1 MRVLAIA
8 VAMLLFATGA
18 VDADDRDACNAE
30 VQDIDAC
37 TRLIE
42 SGGLSKDLLA
52 ATYVHRGNAFSGD
65 GAYDRAIA
73 DYDSAIR
80 LQPDGQ
86 AAYLMRYDA
95 YLAKG
100 DFDAAVA
107 WCDQI
112 LRWEPDNADA
122 HLLRAWALYSKGDS
136 SEALPSAEM
145 ALRLDDSWGHS
156 DVLARVLLSLGRR
169 DEGYAQFVRAMEDGS
184 PNYVRD
190 LQADLKRLGYDP
202 GPVDGRAGAQTR
214 AALRACID
222 TGCRLTD

>member
-1 MRVLAIA
+1 MHVLVVA
-8 VAMLLFATGA
+8 VAALLFATGP

-30 VQDIDAC
+30 VQEVDAC

-52 ATYVHRGNAFSGD
+52 ATYVHRGNAFSGN
-65 GAYDRAIA
+65 GEYDRAIA

-80 LQPDGQ
+80 LQPDDQ

-95 YLAKG
+95 YLANG

-107 WCDQI
+107 WCDQV

-122 HLLRAWALYSKGDS
+122 HLLRAWALYRKGDS
-136 SEALPSAEM
+136 AGALPSAQT
-145 ALRLDDSWGHS
+145 ALRLDDNWGHS
-156 DVLARVLLSLGRR
+156 DVLARILVSLGRR
-169 DEGYAQFVRAMEDGS
+169 DAGYGQFLRAMETGS
-184 PNYVRD
+184 SNYVRD
-190 LQADLKRLGYDP
+190 LQADLQQLGYDP
-202 GPVDGRAGAQTR
+202 GAVDGRAGAQTR

-222 TGCRLTD
+222 AGCRLTD